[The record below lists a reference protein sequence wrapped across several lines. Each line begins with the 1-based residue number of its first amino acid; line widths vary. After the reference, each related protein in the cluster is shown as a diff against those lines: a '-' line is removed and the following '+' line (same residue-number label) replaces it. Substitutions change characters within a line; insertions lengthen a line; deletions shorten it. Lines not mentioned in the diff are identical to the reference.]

1 MEENVQPVEQMIKEE
16 EKNDIQIDTP
26 NENKP
31 SEDLVSD
38 PPNLEQNLK
47 KIKPQEEAKHNGKLL
62 Q

>member
-31 SEDLVSD
+31 SEDLISN
-38 PPNLEQNLK
+38 PPNLEQNLEK
-47 KIKPQEEAKHNGKLL
+47 VKPQEEAKHNGKLL
-62 Q
+62 